1 MKINRLIQTKITNTI
16 IITKEKTKGKVKN
29 FRSLVMLHLK
39 KIQWNLVNVA
49 VHVIKNKNHF
59 QYYKTPMIKMMGDLF
74 VQVNL
79 LEAQIWK
86 I

>member
-1 MKINRLIQTKITNTI
+1 MINHLIQTKITNTI

-29 FRSLVMLHLK
+29 FRNLVMLH
-39 KIQWNLVNVA
+39 VA

-59 QYYKTPMIKMMGDLF
+59 QCYKMPMIKMIENLF

-79 LEAQIWK
+79 LEAKIWK